1 MKIKKFNQ
9 NLGFSL
15 VELLITLGIGSTLIL
30 GAVSYY
36 NKVSND
42 NARRNQAK
50 TLVNYSKGVF
60 SFVANNQALFYN
72 NKTTMPIVT
81 ISQDQ
86 LIQSGII
93 NKSEFNDIVDNQTGA
108 KLYPC
113 SVIFYNNNKLQG
125 LIYYRT
131 DNPKMDIA
139 NADSNQVAKSTA
151 QLLYSLK
158 TLGASGSIIT
168 KDDKSNSYVLK
179 TNNNNWTLTPTQ
191 MNQFFVQQ
199 GGDLFGDGL
208 SQCKGQY
215 IATPSYVLTINNQL
229 NSIQGELN
237 AESNIKQNTNEI
249 LTSNPNNLVDTVN
262 LDSTGLSAKAYDN
275 TNNNKLV
282 FQSSSTCT
290 MNPSILSTM
299 QDYDPNCP
307 GPNCLDQ
314 SLPKYRTQ
322 CNDINLCSNLNIA
335 NKFGCRN
342 KQLTV
347 GLQSANVC
355 NAGQGDCN
363 TSQPKQLNAIMVN
376 GFNQANTG
384 YTTALTQGYLGGLN
398 ADSIQATAQV
408 GYGDSCADAEI
419 GTMAQQ
425 QSYPDT
431 TALYK
436 MYNLNQSLLVCQKSL
451 LCANSADFKGTDTS
465 QIKSCWLPLS
475 TITVDINFN
484 VNDKVLAFEA
494 PSGFYIKPGSVV
506 YQKRA
511 DNLNN
516 VGTGGKRYGGFGAG
530 NNGGDVSNT
539 LGNMHCE
546 GTHEVMGGL
555 IRYTSRGYFSLPNG
569 SYQSNGVYAPATL
582 LNQATKTTNKGLTVW
597 QDNDNIVS
605 FDAGGGKGY
614 GNGKYFTASGFTN
627 CNSFATQNNTQ
638 YENWK
643 LRASDFIY
651 KFGITFPYQASSK
664 WDIMQAVYDASTG
677 DAGNYCAA
685 WHNAQIVSIPYYIT
699 KLTLTNDTDNVA
711 LDSSNPPAPA
721 PQPIPPS
728 GTCSA
733 SNIPAYMKQEA
744 TDAMNNYKYD
754 VDTYQQVVVASAN
767 NFNIKSS
774 NNTPNSCDVQ
784 ATANYC
790 PAQSTT
796 GCKYDVNIAMSNGK
810 YLKWGSPCMGPNWKA
825 MSAVADGTKRVDE
838 YCGNPQRHCSYI
850 ANSGQL
856 NQWVPLSCNDGGMG
870 NYMTTITA
878 GSCAPA
884 NQCTN
889 PITKVIYQNGYSF

>member
-1 MKIKKFNQ
+1 MKIKKFNK

-15 VELLITLGIGSTLIL
+15 VELLITLGIGSTLIF

-50 TLVNYSKGVF
+50 TLVNYSKGVY

-139 NADSNQVAKSTA
+139 NADSNQIGKSTA

-179 TNNNNWTLTPTQ
+179 TNNASWNLTPTQ
-191 MNQFFVQQ
+191 MNQFFVKS

-215 IATPSYVLTINNQL
+215 IATPSYVFTINNQL
-229 NSIQGELN
+229 NNIQGELSS
-237 AESNIKQNTNEI
+237 ESNIKQNTNEI

-262 LDSTGLSAKAYDN
+262 LDSTGLSAKAYN

-307 GPNCLDQ
+307 GPNCSND
-314 SLPKYRTQ
+314 SYKYYS
-322 CNDINLCSNLNIA
+322 CNSTSDSNCSGINIP

-363 TSQPKQLNAIMVN
+363 TSQPKQLNAIMIN

-398 ADSIQATAQV
+398 ADSIQATAQES
-408 GYGDSCADAEI
+408 YGDSCADAEI

-431 TALYK
+431 TALNK
-436 MYNLNQSLLVCQKSL
+436 LYNLNQSLLVCQKSL
-451 LCANSADFKGTDTS
+451 LCAASSKFDGTDTS
-465 QIKSCWLPLS
+465 AIKACWLPLS
-475 TITVDINFN
+475 TVTVDINFN

-494 PSGFYIKPGSVV
+494 PSGFYIKSVE
-506 YQKRA
+506 YYDK
-511 DNLNN
+511 D
-516 VGTGGKRYGGFGAG
+516 
-530 NNGGDVSNT
+530 
-539 LGNMHCE
+539 E
-546 GTHEVMGGL
+546 
-555 IRYTSRGYFSLPNG
+555 
-569 SYQSNGVYAPATL
+569 
-582 LNQATKTTNKGLTVW
+582 TVW
-597 QDNDNIVS
+597 IGD
-605 FDAGGGKGY
+605 Y
-614 GNGKYFTASGFTN
+614 G
-627 CNSFATQNNTQ
+627 NNTQ
-638 YENWK
+638 FGLQRADGIYGSYTREGICRKEVNNGIGGLCHTETHGDILNMPNNILTAIPNGNIYAPYKATFSNLYNPSDSTTLKGFGGIIDK
-643 LRASDFIY
+643 LKVKSFDFTNYFTSCANGDQNSGPCAYVTNNNNSATNYTNNALKQFNY
-651 KFGITFPYQASSK
+651 KFGISFAYQVNPKFAIRQSR
-664 WDIMQAVYDASTG
+664 WRHY
-677 DAGNYCAA
+677 GNGCNNLSDCDN
-685 WHNAQIVSIPYYIT
+685 WKFGKFLTIPYYI
-699 KLTLTNDTDNVA
+699 KKITLSNDTDNIA
-711 LDSSNPPAPA
+711 LDSNNPPPS
-721 PQPIPPS
+721 PPIPPPPS
-728 GTCSA
+728 GQCSTTA
-733 SNIPAYMKQEA
+733 NMPAYMNQEA
-744 TDAMNNYKYD
+744 KDAMNNYNYD
-754 VDTYQQVVVASAN
+754 PNTGNQLVLSKSN
-767 NFNIKSS
+767 NFNITSTNS
-774 NNTPNSCDVQ
+774 NQYNCNVQ

-790 PAQSTT
+790 PAKSND
-796 GCKYDVNIAMSNGK
+796 CLKY
-810 YLKWGSPCMGPNWKA
+810 
-825 MSAVADGTKRVDE
+825 
-838 YCGNPQRHCSYI
+838 SYYT
-850 ANSGQL
+850 
-856 NQWVPLSCNDGGMG
+856 
-870 NYMTTITA
+870 NY
-878 GSCAPA
+878 GSCSVGQGVCDA
-884 NQCTN
+884 NTYFNTPGCGGSHGRQYLCGTCSTGGDPGDHNACWGQQCVQYADSANCSN
-889 PITKVIYQNGYSF
+889 PITKIVYTNTYTFQ